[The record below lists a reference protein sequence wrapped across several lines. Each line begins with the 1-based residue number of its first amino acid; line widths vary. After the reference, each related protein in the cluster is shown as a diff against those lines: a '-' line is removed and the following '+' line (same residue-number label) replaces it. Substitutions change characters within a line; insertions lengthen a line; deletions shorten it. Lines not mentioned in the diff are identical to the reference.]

1 MDTAAMRMVAVP
13 DGRTAATTLVAFL
26 RFTKD
31 LVVSRRRFVGLL
43 LVVGGTFAWL
53 DFRISSRERLKSVSS
68 LPPTKRPGTPPDDEA
83 AQAAE
88 ASAALAK
95 QKESAQKKK
104 AKRAS
109 SRFSARLRVILK
121 MCFPSLMCK
130 ESINTVLLC
139 LMLVAR
145 SALSVVVAIT
155 MGHAAGAIVATD
167 WKNFLRQ
174 LRKFAL
180 IGIPASLVNSGIK
193 YITSILSLRFQR
205 RLTDRLNKNY
215 VTGVNFYKATE
226 LPEFKI
232 DNVDQR
238 VTTDVEQFCEQ
249 GCEMFCDVF
258 KPTLD
263 ILLNTWQLGRDVG
276 AWGPTIMVGYFG
288 LAVAVKVAIMPNFKE
303 LVKKRSELVGN
314 YRTAHA
320 RLITHAEEIAFY
332 EGGARERSI
341 IRQRFDAVYWHM
353 RHIATKSAAV
363 GVVDTWIEKYGA
375 SIAGYFIMCLPV
387 FFSSTQKSVADNTND
402 FIKRRQIMMDL
413 ARGLGSL
420 LIVGTQLKMLSG
432 TTARVSE
439 VFESVKQLNEK
450 GTSRFEIA
458 EEEALS
464 SGNDDGGSNGGG
476 GGGGGAG
483 MIKSESTLFREEI
496 SFLEKWRA
504 HVEKLR
510 DEGRRHPQ
518 AVGGSSSP
526 RSKKTIAGAGQ
537 VVVGPVV
544 KFTDVQL
551 VSPDGRHL
559 VKTPL
564 NFEVPPGTNIMLTGP
579 NGCGK
584 SSLFRVLGELW
595 PPYSGVVTK
604 PDQYEMLFV
613 PQKPYLVMGT
623 LRDQLIYPD
632 SKEEMLAKGVSDTD
646 LMQLLS
652 LVDPPGIIVD
662 RWTFD
667 TEANWSLTLS
677 GGQKQRV
684 AMARLFY
691 HQPKY
696 AIMDECTS
704 AVSDDVTDK
713 IYETCSSLGITLFT
727 IAHQK
732 TVIKHHKLILRFD
745 GKGGWAIENVTPDSA
760 MH

>member
-1 MDTAAMRMVAVP
+1 MDTAAGRLVAVP
-13 DGRTAATTLVAFL
+13 DGRQAVSTLVAL
-26 RFTKD
+26 LKFTKD
-31 LVVSRRRFVGLL
+31 LVVSRRRFVSLL
-43 LVVGGTFAWL
+43 LAVGGTFGWL
-53 DFRISSRERLKSVSS
+53 GFRVSSRERHKSVSS
-68 LPPTKRPGTPPDDEA
+68 VPPTKRPGTPSDDET
-83 AQAAE
+83 AQP
-88 ASAALAK
+88 
-95 QKESAQKKK
+95 ESAQHQHSREQK
-104 AKRAS
+104 ARRRAS
-109 SRFSARLRVILK
+109 ARFSARLRVILR
-121 MCFPSLMCK
+121 MCYPSMMCK

-167 WKNFLRQ
+167 WKTFLRQ
-174 LRKFAL
+174 LRRFAL

-193 YITSILSLRFQR
+193 YMTSILSLRFQR

-263 ILLNTWQLGRDVG
+263 ILLNTWQLARDVG

-288 LAVAVKVAIMPNFKE
+288 LAIAVKVAIMPNFKE

-332 EGGARERSI
+332 EGGPRERSI

-353 RHIATKSAAV
+353 RHMATKSAAV
-363 GVVDTWIEKYGA
+363 GVIDTWIEKYGA

-387 FFSSTQKSVADNTND
+387 FFSSTQKSVAQNTND

-413 ARGLGSL
+413 ARGMGSL

-439 VFESVKQLNEK
+439 VFESVKQLNER

-458 EEEALS
+458 TEEAPTH
-464 SGNDDGGSNGGG
+464 DDGGSSGEGR
-476 GGGGGAG
+476 G
-483 MIKSESTLFREEI
+483 MVKSESTLFLEEVE
-496 SFLEKWRA
+496 FLKKWRA
-504 HVEKLR
+504 HVEQLR
-510 DEGRRHPQ
+510 DEGRRHPM
-518 AVGGSSSP
+518 ARGSSP
-526 RSKKTIAGAGQ
+526 RSKKTIAGAGK

-559 VKTPL
+559 VKDPL
-564 NFEVPPGTNIMLTGP
+564 NFTVPHGTNIMLTGP

-632 SKEEMLAKGVSDTD
+632 SKAQMLEKGVSDED
-646 LMQLLS
+646 LMQLLG
-652 LVDPPGIIVD
+652 LVDPPGIILD

-704 AVSDDVTDK
+704 AVSDDITDK
-713 IYETCSSLGITLFT
+713 IYETCASLGITLFT
-727 IAHQK
+727 IAHQH

-745 GKGGWAIENVTPDSA
+745 GKGGWALEDVEVEANVV
-760 MH
+760 

>member
-1 MDTAAMRMVAVP
+1 M
-13 DGRTAATTLVAFL
+13 
-26 RFTKD
+26 
-31 LVVSRRRFVGLL
+31 
-43 LVVGGTFAWL
+43 W
-53 DFRISSRERLKSVSS
+53 
-68 LPPTKRPGTPPDDEA
+68 
-83 AQAAE
+83 
-88 ASAALAK
+88 SA
-95 QKESAQKKK
+95 
-104 AKRAS
+104 
-109 SRFSARLRVILK
+109 
-121 MCFPSLMCK
+121 
-130 ESINTVLLC
+130 
-139 LMLVAR
+139 
-145 SALSVVVAIT
+145 
-155 MGHAAGAIVATD
+155 
-167 WKNFLRQ
+167 
-174 LRKFAL
+174 
-180 IGIPASLVNSGIK
+180 GIPASLVNSGIK
-193 YITSILSLRFQR
+193 YQTSILSLRFQR
-205 RLTDRLNKNY
+205 RLTDRLNQNY

-249 GCEMFCDVF
+249 GCEMFCDIF

-263 ILLNTWQLGRDVG
+263 VLLNTWQLGRDIG
-276 AWGPTIMVGYFG
+276 AKGPAIMVGYFMV
-288 LAVAVKVAIMPNFKE
+288 AVAVKLAIMPNFKE

-332 EGGARERSI
+332 EGGARERHI

-375 SIAGYFIMCLPV
+375 SIAGYFIMCLPI
-387 FFSSTQKSVADNTND
+387 FFSTSQKSVVENTND

-439 VFESVKQLNEK
+439 VFENVKQLNEK

-458 EEEALS
+458 AEDGREAGASGAEEEER
-464 SGNDDGGSNGGG
+464 
-476 GGGGGAG
+476 AG
-483 MIKSESTLFREEI
+483 IPRSASTLFRDEVELI
-496 SFLEKWRA
+496 ASWRA
-504 HVEKLR
+504 RVERLR
-510 DEGRRHPQ
+510 AEGRRHPLS
-518 AVGGSSSP
+518 GNSTSP
-526 RSKKTIAGAGQ
+526 RGKKTIGGGR
-537 VVVGPVV
+537 VEVGPVV
-544 KFTDVQL
+544 KFTNVQL

-564 NFEVPPGTNIMLTGP
+564 NFEVPAGTNIMLTGP

-632 SKEEMLAKGVSDTD
+632 STAEMEAKGVTD
-646 LMQLLS
+646 KDLTALLS

-662 RWTFD
+662 RWSFD

-691 HQPKY
+691 HSPRY

-704 AVSDDVTDK
+704 AVSDDATDK
-713 IYETCSSLGITLFT
+713 SKYFSLQWHFDHFCTHFGRQLAASAGFT
-727 IAHQK
+727 RVLA
-732 TVIKHHKLILRFD
+732 V
-745 GKGGWAIENVTPDSA
+745 
-760 MH
+760 

>member
-1 MDTAAMRMVAVP
+1 M
-13 DGRTAATTLVAFL
+13 
-26 RFTKD
+26 
-31 LVVSRRRFVGLL
+31 
-43 LVVGGTFAWL
+43 
-53 DFRISSRERLKSVSS
+53 
-68 LPPTKRPGTPPDDEA
+68 
-83 AQAAE
+83 Q
-88 ASAALAK
+88 
-95 QKESAQKKK
+95 
-104 AKRAS
+104 
-109 SRFSARLRVILK
+109 
-121 MCFPSLMCK
+121 
-130 ESINTVLLC
+130 
-139 LMLVAR
+139 
-145 SALSVVVAIT
+145 
-155 MGHAAGAIVATD
+155 
-167 WKNFLRQ
+167 
-174 LRKFAL
+174 
-180 IGIPASLVNSGIK
+180 
-193 YITSILSLRFQR
+193 
-205 RLTDRLNKNY
+205 

-258 KPTLD
+258 KPSAFQLPTAYEPPAPPPVLILHRKWLAGARTAAACVSPLSAGCPSALTHLLSCWRLLAAAALD

-476 GGGGGAG
+476 GGGGAG

-613 PQKPYLVMGT
+613 PQKPYLVMGAS
-623 LRDQLIYPD
+623 R
-632 SKEEMLAKGVSDTD
+632 
-646 LMQLLS
+646 
-652 LVDPPGIIVD
+652 
-662 RWTFD
+662 
-667 TEANWSLTLS
+667 TEHCTALHCT
-677 GGQKQRV
+677 
-684 AMARLFY
+684 A
-691 HQPKY
+691 QP
-696 AIMDECTS
+696 ASERAS
-704 AVSDDVTDK
+704 V
-713 IYETCSSLGITLFT
+713 
-727 IAHQK
+727 
-732 TVIKHHKLILRFD
+732 
-745 GKGGWAIENVTPDSA
+745 
-760 MH
+760 